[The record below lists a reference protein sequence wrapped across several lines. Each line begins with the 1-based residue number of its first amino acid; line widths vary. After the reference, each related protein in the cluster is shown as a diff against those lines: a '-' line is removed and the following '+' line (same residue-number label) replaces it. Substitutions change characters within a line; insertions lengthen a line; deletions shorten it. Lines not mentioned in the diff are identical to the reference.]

1 MSLGRNIQ
9 FLRKIYNGMTQEQL
23 AEKMGVSR
31 QTISKWELDIVYPEI
46 NKVIDL
52 CELFSCSMDQLIRED
67 IDINNEAFSDI
78 KVKKIAGFSYVKYA
92 VISAEPEEDAKNH
105 IKDWAYKNGIKEP
118 EIIGWDFTSV
128 SQEQINVYHMHGYAA
143 ACILPNDYQIM
154 DNNFEVINQKEQ
166 KYAVIS
172 IKDPFRAPYM
182 LIPNAYKTL
191 MRYIEVNR
199 LKYMKEKDVLS
210 CYEKEYMINGVN
222 YIDIH
227 IAIEN

>member
-67 IDINNEAFSDI
+67 IDINNKAFSDI

-92 VISAEPEEDAKNH
+92 VISVEPEEDAKNH

-143 ACILPNDYQIM
+143 ACILSNDYQIM
-154 DNNFEVINQKEQ
+154 DNSFEVIKQKEQ

>member
-67 IDINNEAFSDI
+67 IDINNKAFSDI

-92 VISAEPEEDAKNH
+92 VISVEPEEDAKNH

-118 EIIGWDFTSV
+118 EIIGWDFISV

-143 ACILPNDYQIM
+143 ACILSNDYQII
-154 DNNFEVINQKEQ
+154 DNSFEVIKQKEQ

>member
-154 DNNFEVINQKEQ
+154 DNNFEVIKQKEQ

>member
-67 IDINNEAFSDI
+67 IDINNKAFSDI

-92 VISAEPEEDAKNH
+92 VISEEPEEDAKNH

-154 DNNFEVINQKEQ
+154 DNNFEVIKQKEQ

-199 LKYMKEKDVLS
+199 LKYMKEKGVLP